1 MKNFTKGAVVT
12 DPAPQILTGA
22 TVRAQV
28 DALEVNNQEHG
39 FVGYGEQH
47 A

>member
-1 MKNFTKGAVVT
+1 M
-12 DPAPQILTGA
+12 LTGA
-22 TVRAQV
+22 AVRAQV
-28 DALEVNNQEHG
+28 DALEVNNQERG